1 MFSLSLR
8 SGGGPGRR
16 CRIIATV
23 AAVTVVLALSSVG
36 LLLVLASR
44 SFAPLAIEA
53 QALYPLS
60 PVLIVA
66 DLALTALFII
76 IGWRLRSMIIAAAAA
91 LNLAL
96 TVLLGAWTGF
106 SESDPAM
113 LIDNLAL
120 IMALI
125 TSLVGSVIAIYS
137 FRYMREDPRQPRFF
151 AVTLLFLGG
160 MNAAVFSNDLL
171 WLFLFWDVTTLC
183 SFLLI
188 AHDGTME
195 ARDAARR
202 ALAITLGGATA
213 FIIGAVLALEQYG
226 TLSISDF
233 PVAGLG
239 GLALLP
245 LSLLAIAAFT
255 KSAQLPFQSWLLRA
269 MVAPTSYRR
278 CSTAPRWSTSGST
291 FCLGYRRASS
301 MRQPLAG
308 RLDQRGHLLAS
319 NILAMT
325 QRNAKRVLAWSTIG
339 NLGLVAMCVGISTSL
354 AIAARVILLL
364 YHSISKALLFCP
376 WARPRKALE
385 ARTSK
390 PWRAC
395 GPRCR
400 SYPRPFSSASSPSS
414 CRRSGCS
421 PPSGSSAPRR

>member
-1 MFSLSLR
+1 MIGAVVVLVGR
-8 SGGGPGRR
+8 SVPV
-16 CRIIATV
+16 IKVTV

-195 ARDAARR
+195 PGMRR
-202 ALAITLGGATA
+202 G
-213 FIIGAVLALEQYG
+213 ERWP
-226 TLSISDF
+226 S
-233 PVAGLG
+233 PWAG
-239 GLALLP
+239 P
-245 LSLLAIAAFT
+245 RRS
-255 KSAQLPFQSWLLRA
+255 SSE
-269 MVAPTSYRR
+269 R
-278 CSTAPRWSTSGST
+278 CSLWSSTGHCPSLISRW
-291 FCLGYRRASS
+291 RDWA
-301 MRQPLAG
+301 
-308 RLDQRGHLLAS
+308 
-319 NILAMT
+319 
-325 QRNAKRVLAWSTIG
+325 AW
-339 NLGLVAMCVGISTSL
+339 
-354 AIAARVILLL
+354 
-364 YHSISKALLFCP
+364 P
-376 WARPRKALE
+376 
-385 ARTSK
+385 
-390 PWRAC
+390 
-395 GPRCR
+395 
-400 SYPRPFSSASSPSS
+400 SSP
-414 CRRSGCS
+414 CPCWR
-421 PPSGSSAPRR
+421 

>member
-1 MFSLSLR
+1 MSAGELLAVLLFLVPMIGAVVVLVGR
-8 SGGGPGRR
+8 SVPV
-16 CRIIATV
+16 IKVTV

-91 LNLAL
+91 FNLAL

-137 FRYMREDPRQPRFF
+137 FRYARGPQTTRFF

-202 ALAITLGGATA
+202 ALAITWAGHGVHHRSGARS
-213 FIIGAVLALEQYG
+213 GAVRD
-226 TLSISDF
+226 T
-233 PVAGLG
+233 V
-239 GLALLP
+239 
-245 LSLLAIAAFT
+245 
-255 KSAQLPFQSWLLRA
+255 
-269 MVAPTSYRR
+269 
-278 CSTAPRWSTSGST
+278 
-291 FCLGYRRASS
+291 
-301 MRQPLAG
+301 
-308 RLDQRGHLLAS
+308 HL
-319 NILAMT
+319 
-325 QRNAKRVLAWSTIG
+325 
-339 NLGLVAMCVGISTSL
+339 
-354 AIAARVILLL
+354 
-364 YHSISKALLFCP
+364 
-376 WARPRKALE
+376 
-385 ARTSK
+385 
-390 PWRAC
+390 
-395 GPRCR
+395 
-400 SYPRPFSSASSPSS
+400 
-414 CRRSGCS
+414 
-421 PPSGSSAPRR
+421 